1 MAGHNNHHRPVDI
14 LLPADEERLRLFFE
28 GAEESIVIHDAGT
41 IVDANEPTAGMFACT
56 VAEMIGKSVLDY
68 TAAESRGLVQR
79 QIDAGFEGA
88 YAAVGLRKD
97 GSTFP
102 AEIHS
107 KKASYRGRDVR
118 LTVLRDISER
128 KWAESALRGRE
139 RQLRATFD
147 GALDAMA
154 VLDNAGQFI
163 DINPSGCT
171 LFGLPKEPMLHRRIS
186 DFADPRAD
194 FEHAWAAFREKQHQR
209 GEFRLI
215 RADGSIRQAEYSA
228 TADLLPD
235 RHLLIVRDISERK
248 RLEEQLRQA
257 QKMEALGRLAGGV
270 AHDFNNLLTA
280 ITSYSEMLLE
290 ALTADDPSRRHA
302 EEIIRAS
309 DRAAA
314 LTRQLLAYSRQQVLA
329 PQVLNLNTIAAGLE
343 RLLRRLIGE
352 DVELATNLAPGLRR
366 VKADPG
372 QIEQVIMNLAV
383 NARDAM
389 PDGGKLTISTA
400 NVELDEAYA
409 WAHVDVQPG
418 AYVQLSVSDT
428 GSGMTEQVRARVFEP
443 FFTTKD
449 VGKGTGLGLST
460 VYGIIKQSEGH
471 IEVDSAP
478 GVGTTFHVFLPQVI
492 EPARPTMHAMPLARA
507 MRGSETVLL
516 VEDDDVVRAL
526 TRTVLE
532 RQGYTV
538 LEACH
543 GVEAMQ
549 ICGRYDGPLHMIL
562 TDVVMP
568 YMNGRQL
575 YLQLARLRPG
585 IKVLY
590 MSGYTGGAIAQLGE
604 LQAEFAF
611 LQKPFPAEMLARKV
625 REVLDAAD
633 VGSAVR
639 TGVD

>member
-1 MAGHNNHHRPVDI
+1 VAGKNNHLG
-14 LLPADEERLRLFFE
+14 LLEIPLAECEERLQLFFE
-28 GAEESIVIHDAGT
+28 GAEESIVIHATGT
-41 IVDANEPTAGMFACT
+41 IIDANEPTGLMFGCT
-56 VAEMIGKSVLDY
+56 VAEMIGQSLLEF
-68 TAAESRGLVQR
+68 TAPESRQLVQSR
-79 QIDAGFEGA
+79 IEAGYEGA

-107 KKASYRGRDVR
+107 KKATYQGQDVR
-118 LTVLRDISER
+118 VTVLRDVSER

-163 DINPSGCT
+163 DINPAGCT
-171 LFGLPKEPMLHRRIS
+171 LFGMPKEQILRRRIGDFAEPRS
-186 DFADPRAD
+186 DF
-194 FEHAWAAFREKQHQR
+194 EQAWAAFREERQQR
-209 GEFRLI
+209 GEFRLA
-215 RADGSIRQAEYSA
+215 RPDGSTRQAEYSA
-228 TADLLPD
+228 TADLLPE
-235 RHLLIVRDISERK
+235 RHLLIVRDVSERK

-290 ALTADDPSRRHA
+290 GFADDDPARRHA

-329 PQVLNLNTIAAGLE
+329 PQVMNLNTVVAGLE

-352 DVELATNLAPGLRR
+352 DVNLVTNLAPGLRR

-389 PDGGKLTISTA
+389 PDGGKLTITTA

-471 IEVDSAP
+471 IEVESEP
-478 GVGTTFHVFLPQVI
+478 GAGTTFHVFLPQVI

-507 MRGSETVLL
+507 LRGSETVLL

-532 RQGYTV
+532 RQGYTI
-538 LEACH
+538 LEASH
-543 GVEAMQ
+543 GVEAIQM
-549 ICGRYDGPLHMIL
+549 CGRYQGPLHMVL

-575 YLQLARLRPG
+575 YGQLARLRPG

-590 MSGYTGGAIAQLGE
+590 MSGYTGGAIGHLGE
-604 LQAEFAF
+604 LEAEGAF
-611 LQKPFPAEMLARKV
+611 LQKPFPAGMLARKV
-625 REVLDAAD
+625 REVLDAA
-633 VGSAVR
+633 AVN
-639 TGVD
+639 GES